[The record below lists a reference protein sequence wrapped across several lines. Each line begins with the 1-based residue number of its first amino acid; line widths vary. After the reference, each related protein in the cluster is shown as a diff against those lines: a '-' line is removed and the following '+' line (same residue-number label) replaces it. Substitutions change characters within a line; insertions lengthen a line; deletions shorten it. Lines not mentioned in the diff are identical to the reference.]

1 MSDVARNAEEA
12 SWVAGYGPLVEQA
25 LEIFLATGDWPGIDA
40 LQRDLD
46 REIRPIIDV
55 REALRLMPRLQGE
68 MRLIEPTH
76 VQLPLR
82 LLRFVTSAD
91 YLLQLCFVIVQRA
104 LTTYQS
110 DAEPAVV
117 SSDDLQLVREANG
130 NLSLLMRAAQLV
142 ADNWPDPL
150 GSGSRGEGTWHY
162 AVNGPIAR
170 NLLGI
175 ETIGDYF
182 DRQAVILSD
191 LRRRQL
197 NVGNPMEVLTAQPV
211 PRVIFVLM
219 PFSEPWSDGAYDL
232 IRRVVDSLAV
242 ELVLSVYRADDIASP
257 GKIPE
262 QVKMAI
268 AAADLIIADIT
279 GLNPNVM
286 YELGFADASNKSVVL
301 LNQDIGSSPFDVR
314 DMRQVAYSRTP
325 TRADE
330 QNIGRHLHTAL
341 EEVAR

>member
-1 MSDVARNAEEA
+1 M
-12 SWVAGYGPLVEQA
+12 
-25 LEIFLATGDWPGIDA
+25 
-40 LQRDLD
+40 
-46 REIRPIIDV
+46 
-55 REALRLMPRLQGE
+55 
-68 MRLIEPTH
+68 
-76 VQLPLR
+76 
-82 LLRFVTSAD
+82 
-91 YLLQLCFVIVQRA
+91 
-104 LTTYQS
+104 
-110 DAEPAVV
+110 
-117 SSDDLQLVREANG
+117 
-130 NLSLLMRAAQLV
+130 
-142 ADNWPDPL
+142 
-150 GSGSRGEGTWHY
+150 
-162 AVNGPIAR
+162 
-170 NLLGI
+170 
-175 ETIGDYF
+175 
-182 DRQAVILSD
+182 
-191 LRRRQL
+191 
-197 NVGNPMEVLTAQPV
+197 
-211 PRVIFVLM
+211 
-219 PFSEPWSDGAYDL
+219 
-232 IRRVVDSLAV
+232 DSLAV

>member
-1 MSDVARNAEEA
+1 MSDMASNAEEA
-12 SWVAGYGPLVEQA
+12 SWVAGNGPLVEQA
-25 LEIFLATGDWPGIDA
+25 LEIFVATGEWPEVDA

-55 REALRLMPRLQGE
+55 RAALRLMPRLQGE

-91 YLLQLCFVIVQRA
+91 YLLQLCLVIVQRA
-104 LTTYQS
+104 LTIYQS

-117 SSDDLQLVREANG
+117 SSNDLQLVREANG
-130 NLSLLMRAAQLV
+130 NLSVLMRAAQLV

-150 GSGSRGEGTWHY
+150 GSGSRGDGSWHY

-175 ETIGDYF
+175 KTIGDYF

-197 NVGNPMEVLTAQPV
+197 NVGNPMEVLTA
-211 PRVIFVLM
+211 RD
-219 PFSEPWSDGAYDL
+219 WSG
-232 IRRVVDSLAV
+232 
-242 ELVLSVYRADDIASP
+242 
-257 GKIPE
+257 
-262 QVKMAI
+262 
-268 AAADLIIADIT
+268 
-279 GLNPNVM
+279 GL
-286 YELGFADASNKSVVL
+286 G
-301 LNQDIGSSPFDVR
+301 
-314 DMRQVAYSRTP
+314 
-325 TRADE
+325 
-330 QNIGRHLHTAL
+330 
-341 EEVAR
+341 